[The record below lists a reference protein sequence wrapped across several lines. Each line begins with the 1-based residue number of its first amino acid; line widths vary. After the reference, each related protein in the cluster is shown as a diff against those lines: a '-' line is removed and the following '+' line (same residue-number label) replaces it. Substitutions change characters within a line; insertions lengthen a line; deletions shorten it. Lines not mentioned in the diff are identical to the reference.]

1 MKQQKSTLITLFAA
15 FSLSVGMPTSISAA
29 SQNVMITFE
38 DRVYQPGESV
48 SVTIQNNLDEPI
60 LSENSACS
68 TSQPK
73 PPAHVGLGKNSLTG
87 WQEIDLYGFPDE
99 SSSVCRIS
107 GDQFTGLLDKGN
119 FLTEN
124 LALKTRSY
132 ASDSVAYAEQ
142 DLDKGV
148 YRLTLR
154 YAIKGSDKVKV
165 AVSDPLRVG
174 VDTVEALGPA
184 WLNWVNAALVAI
196 GLGIVWL
203 LIIIYNKTKPKRSI
217 LQRIGIRRRRRRKRL
232 KE

>member
-1 MKQQKSTLITLFAA
+1 
-15 FSLSVGMPTSISAA
+15 
-29 SQNVMITFE
+29 MITFE
-38 DRVYQPGESV
+38 DRVYQPGQSV

-60 LSENSACS
+60 LSENSSCS

-73 PPAHVGLGKNSLTG
+73 PPVHVGLEKNSLTG
-87 WQEIDLYGFPDE
+87 WQEIDLYSFPDE

-132 ASDSVAYAEQ
+132 ASDLVAYTEQ
-142 DLDKGV
+142 GLDKGV

-165 AVSDPLRVG
+165 AVSDPLRIG
-174 VDTVEALGPA
+174 VDTVAALGPA

-203 LIIIYNKTKPKRSI
+203 LIIIYSKTKPKRGI
-217 LQRIGIRRRRRRKRL
+217 LQRIGIRRRRRKKRY
-232 KE
+232 